1 MHTLKRFV
9 KDASGAAMVEYGL
22 LVGLISV
29 VCIVAVTQLGT
40 DIGAVFCA
48 INTQIAAIPAL
59 NGLAGV
65 GTNGC

>member
-1 MHTLKRFV
+1 MFKRFV
-9 KDASGAAMVEYGL
+9 KDESGAAMVEYGL

-48 INTQIAAIPAL
+48 INTKIAAIPAL
-59 NGLAGV
+59 AGLAGV
-65 GTNGC
+65 GTAGC